1 MNISAIQRFRQGLS
15 DLFAFVQPV
24 DRALAAEYLSSE
36 LLVLFDRLQ
45 RGERL
50 HSVKVLH
57 DVLAQGPT
65 PRELAIAALL
75 HDVGK
80 SRYRLRTWQKTFA
93 VIVRALL
100 PRLARR
106 WQDGDPRRFWRRPF
120 VVTCHHPEWSGEML
134 SEAGAPEGAVWLA
147 AHHADDPAAWD
158 GQPYGE
164 FLRRLQQ
171 ADDAN

>member
-1 MNISAIQRFRQGLS
+1 MQRFRQGIS
-15 DLFAFVQPV
+15 DLFAFLQPV
-24 DRALAAEYLSSE
+24 DHALAAEYLSPE
-36 LLVLFDRLQ
+36 LLALFDRLQ

-50 HSVKVLH
+50 HGLNVLR

-80 SRYRLRTWQKTFA
+80 TRYRLRTWQKTFA

-106 WQDGDPRRFWRRPF
+106 WQDRETGRFWQRPF
-120 VVTCHHPEWSGEML
+120 MVTHQHPAWSAQIL
-134 SEAGAPEGAVWLA
+134 AEAGAPEGAIWLA
-147 AHHADDPAAWD
+147 AHHADDPAAWE
-158 GQPYGE
+158 GQPYADL
-164 FLRRLQQ
+164 LRRLQQ